1 MLRPSVGLTMLFV
14 AACGLV
20 AGQSIA
26 DDAKERKIELK
37 SATVAEL
44 EKHVASQKGKPFVL
58 IVWSLDCEYC
68 QISMKNMAE
77 EKRKRKNF
85 NIVTLSTDSAEDAE
99 AVALMKKKLASVGMS
114 RNAWA
119 FGAAPPEE
127 LRYAIDPKWHGE
139 KPRSYWFTANGESVA
154 YSGMITAATIDRF
167 YGR

>member
-1 MLRPSVGLTMLFV
+1 MKKSIIKSLWYVLALCALHAH
-14 AACGLV
+14 AASPI
-20 AGQSIA
+20 QPFDA
-26 DDAKERKIELK
+26 DGMARI
-37 SATVAEL
+37 
-44 EKHVASQKGKPFVL
+44 VASQKGKPFVL

-99 AVALMKKKLASVGMS
+99 AVVLMKKKLASVGMS